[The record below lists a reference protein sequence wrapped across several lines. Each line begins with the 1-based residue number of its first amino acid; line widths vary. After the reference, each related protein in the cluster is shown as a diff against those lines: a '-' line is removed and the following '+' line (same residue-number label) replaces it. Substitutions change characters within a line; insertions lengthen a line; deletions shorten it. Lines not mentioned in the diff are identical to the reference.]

1 MFAGHRRCFF
11 FGVLF
16 SSVVLGTSSNVVPDI
31 KSLNDLNTFLRD
43 SASNVNNMRKIGFLS
58 QGNFHAV
65 QNELADTVEAV
76 IYQNAEE
83 MYAAVDAGE
92 VLAGLISGT
101 VDDPE
106 YEFNVFTS
114 EQISIRAM
122 LVKPNNDAVSY
133 YIPQ

>member
-101 VDDPE
+101 VDAPE